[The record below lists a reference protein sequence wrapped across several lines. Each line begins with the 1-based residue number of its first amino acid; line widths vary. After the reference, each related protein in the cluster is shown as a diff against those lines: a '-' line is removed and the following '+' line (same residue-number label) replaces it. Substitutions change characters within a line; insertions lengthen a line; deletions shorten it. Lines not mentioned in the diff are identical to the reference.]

1 MTVPTVHDII
11 TQPDIINAP
20 FFDLQLMTDVGI
32 PKEFA
37 EECPRHESNKLLY
50 IMYKEEANLTC
61 KVSMYCKKSLYTGQ
75 FSLHYQRPFRVIQ

>member
-1 MTVPTVHDII
+1 
-11 TQPDIINAP
+11 
-20 FFDLQLMTDVGI
+20 MTDVGI

-37 EECPRHESNKLLY
+37 EECSRHESNKLLY

-75 FSLHYQRPFRVIQ
+75 FFFALSTAILELFNDSDVLGIESILCN